1 MFPLG
6 RSNPVVR
13 MEELLP
19 FRVEIVSRRE
29 LRDVAKLR
37 AATYGKHLPDLA
49 ASLSE
54 PEPAD
59 YSRGCEV
66 FVARSKLDNSLLGTL
81 RTHANVFNPL
91 PLQASIELPERFR
104 ETRMVETTRLCV
116 KGGLGASTVR
126 NALFKAMHQYCL
138 DQNVDWMVVAAR
150 RHVDRIHDSL
160 LFEDVK
166 EPHVYFPMAHAGGVP
181 HRVLSFS
188 PSGAEQLWRTHQ
200 HPLYRF
206 IFETH
211 HPDLD
216 LSMAQDL
223 NFDWECPDS
232 GATVTYL
239 PERRLMPRPPAHNS
253 SRAMGSMALMA

>member
-1 MFPLG
+1 MFPSD

-19 FRVEIVSRRE
+19 FRVEIISRRE
-29 LRDVAKLR
+29 LQDVAKLR

-91 PLQASIELPERFR
+91 PLQASIELPESFR
-104 ETRMVETTRLCV
+104 GTRMVETTRLCV
-116 KGGLGASTVR
+116 KGGLGASVVR
-126 NALFKAMHQYCL
+126 TALFKAMFQYCL
-138 DQNVDWMVVAAR
+138 DQNVDWMLAAAR
-150 RHVDRIHDSL
+150 KPVDRIHDSL
-160 LFEDVK
+160 LWTDVS
-166 EPHVYFPMAHAGGVP
+166 EPGATHPMAHAGGVP
-181 HRVLSFS
+181 HRVLCLA
-188 PSGAEQLWRTHQ
+188 PLNAEPLWRANQ
-200 HPLYRF
+200 HPLCGF
-206 IFETH
+206 AFETH
-211 HPDLD
+211 HPDID
-216 LSMAQDL
+216 ISMAQDL

-232 GATVTYL
+232 GAKVIYL
-239 PERRLMPRPPAHNS
+239 PERRLMPRPSAHNQ
-253 SRAMGSMALMA
+253 SRAMESMAMMA